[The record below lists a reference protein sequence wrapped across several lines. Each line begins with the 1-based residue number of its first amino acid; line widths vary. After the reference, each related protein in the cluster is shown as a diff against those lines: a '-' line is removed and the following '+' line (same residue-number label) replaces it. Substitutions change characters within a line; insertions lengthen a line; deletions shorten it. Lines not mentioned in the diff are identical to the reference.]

1 MISQDKLQIRRRN
14 MWQLWILI
22 AVFAMPL
29 IAAWLF
35 YFNPQWLPQGRTNN
49 GTLIDPPR
57 GMESLVLQTRERG
70 NFDWNLMRDK
80 WTLTILTEGRCDDQ
94 CIEQL
99 IKARQ
104 IRRALGADRE
114 RVERLLILLPDA
126 AGNLELPSLDGLG
139 GTSLAVATMAKKPAI
154 RDVFSAD
161 ERGIEKSLFI
171 IDPRVDLMM
180 VHDMS
185 HITSK
190 QILQDLEKLLKAS
203 QSWAKGGQYGHN

>member
-1 MISQDKLQIRRRN
+1 MMTQENIKTRQRN
-14 MWQLWILI
+14 MRQLWVLI
-22 AVFAMPL
+22 AVFALPL
-29 IAAWLF
+29 IAGWLF
-35 YFNPQWLPQGRTNN
+35 HFNPQWLPHGRSNH

-57 GMESLVLQTRERG
+57 AMQSFTLQTLEKDS
-70 NFDWNLMRDK
+70 FDWKSLQDQ
-80 WTLTILTEGRCDDQ
+80 WTLVVLAEGQCDNL

-99 IKARQ
+99 VKVRQ
-104 IRRALGADRE
+104 IRRALGADRQ

-126 AGNLELPSLDGLG
+126 QGNLEPPSLDGLE
-139 GTSLAVATMAKKPAI
+139 GTRIAISTAADMPAI
-154 RDVFSAD
+154 QRAFTAVQTTT
-161 ERGIEKSLFI
+161 ENSLFV

-203 QSWAKGGQYGHN
+203 QNWVKGGQYGH